1 MLKKDLEKLYE
12 DCYYENNLLNNEK
25 RIPKFISFSNKL
37 SEIKKLKDNL
47 NNHRLEANEKNLEK
61 LEKLKEEILEI
72 SDYFRIKFDTED
84 TLNQSRI
91 KQSDIDE
98 LLSNKGLNRNR
109 VHNHNITKQVYNRY
123 EKYKE
128 VVNNHLNKGGELYDY
143 VISIKS
149 GRGNN
154 ERLQE
159 VIDELNEKGLG
170 IISKSKKNSDT
181 SIFTHEMLIVTNS
194 LHAFQIE
201 QSLSNKG
208 ASYKSLDKR
217 SVFLMPNPKKILV
230 KEKIEEYGIEEFEID
245 NISKKSIF
253 ALNNDI
259 LGFRK
264 EKYINPPRQFAGL
277 TSKGLQFKV
286 QGKDITQQNAYIV
299 KNPLQVKEEDKKTNI
314 KKYKI

>member
-128 VVNNHLNKGGELYDY
+128 VVNNHINKGGELYDY

-194 LHAFQIE
+194 SHAFQIE

>member
-1 MLKKDLEKLYE
+1 MIRFVK
-12 DCYYENNLLNNEK
+12 CFEN
-25 RIPKFISFSNKL
+25 
-37 SEIKKLKDNL
+37 
-47 NNHRLEANEKNLEK
+47 
-61 LEKLKEEILEI
+61 
-72 SDYFRIKFDTED
+72 
-84 TLNQSRI
+84 
-91 KQSDIDE
+91 
-98 LLSNKGLNRNR
+98 
-109 VHNHNITKQVYNRY
+109 
-123 EKYKE
+123 
-128 VVNNHLNKGGELYDY
+128 
-143 VISIKS
+143 
-149 GRGNN
+149 
-154 ERLQE
+154 
-159 VIDELNEKGLG
+159 GLG

-194 LHAFQIE
+194 SHAFQIE

-299 KNPLQVKEEDKKTNI
+299 KNPLQVKEEDKKKNK